1 MNTEKTREFYSIW
14 AKGNALYA
22 RAANKLG
29 IGYSEFV
36 VLYALKV
43 SGDQTQKEITDVFGL
58 LKQTVNTVVRQL
70 KQNGYVEIKPCT
82 GDKRERLVCLTQS
95 GREYSDRLVE
105 PIISIENKVYHLIGD
120 ERIEQANEI
129 MALFNLLFEKETE
142 RILGK

>member
-1 MNTEKTREFYSIW
+1 MNTEKIYECYSVW

-22 RAANKLG
+22 RAANKMG
-29 IGYSEFV
+29 VGYPEFV

-43 SGDQTQKEITDVFGL
+43 SGEQTQKEITDAFGL
-58 LKQTVNTVVRQL
+58 LKQTVHTVVRQL
-70 KQNGYVEIKPCT
+70 KQNGYVEIKPCMA
-82 GDKRERLVCLTQS
+82 DKRERLVCLTQS
-95 GREYSDRLVE
+95 GKEYADRIVE
-105 PIISIENKVYHLIGD
+105 PIIGIENKVYHLIGD

>member
-1 MNTEKTREFYSIW
+1 MNTEKNREFYSIW

-22 RAANKLG
+22 RAANKMG
-29 IGYSEFV
+29 VGYPELV

-43 SGDQTQKEITDVFGL
+43 SGNQTQKEITDVFGL

-70 KQNGYVEIKPCT
+70 KQNGYVEIKPGT
-82 GDKRERLVCLTQS
+82 ADKRERLVCLTQN
-95 GREYSDRLVE
+95 GKEYADRIVE
-105 PIISIENKVYHLIGD
+105 PIIGIENKVYHLIGD